1 MQRLTARATPAEH
14 VAPGAAACSPNQ
26 ALFAFICDRKE
37 MDQRLNPY
45 TPGSGVKPRKLAGRD
60 GELRAF
66 SLLLER
72 LADGQPERSLIYSGL
87 RGVGKTVLLLEFETL
102 AREAGWACNEVEEVG
117 SGDFRQ
123 TFAEL
128 AYQML
133 LSMSRRKR
141 MQARATAALGV
152 LKAFS
157 LGAPGGVTARI
168 EVEALRGTADS
179 GDPERDLAA
188 LLTEVGQVAHSGG
201 TGAVFFLDEMQA
213 LHATALAAVCMSM
226 HRVGQRSLPVALVG
240 AGLPPLPRQ
249 LRAAKPYAERMF
261 AYHELDRL
269 SDAEA
274 RLALVAPAAQFDVE
288 YEPAAVA
295 RILEASGGYP
305 HFLQEYGRVLWNEVE
320 RSPIRARDVDS
331 AQALISDA
339 LSRRF
344 FRDRF
349 ESASDAEQRYL
360 SAMADVGDGPVGST
374 QVAARAGYKDARS
387 ASLLRENLLRKD
399 LIYSPRRGVVAF
411 TVPLFA
417 AYVRQQH
424 PLASFEEQ

>member
-1 MQRLTARATPAEH
+1 M
-14 VAPGAAACSPNQ
+14 
-26 ALFAFICDRKE
+26 
-37 MDQRLNPY
+37 
-45 TPGSGVKPRKLAGRD
+45 KLAGRD
-60 GELRAF
+60 GDLEAF

-72 LADGQPERSLIYSGL
+72 LGDGRPERSLVYSGL

-141 MQARATAALGV
+141 MKARATAALGV

-157 LGAPGGVTARI
+157 LGVPGGVTARI
-168 EVEALRGTADS
+168 EVEASRGTADS
-179 GDPERDLAA
+179 GNPERDLAA
-188 LLTEVGQVAHSGG
+188 LLTEVGHVAQSGR
-201 TGAVFFLDEMQA
+201 TGVVFFLDEMQG
-213 LHATALAAVCMSM
+213 LDATALAAVCMAM
-226 HRVGQRSLPVALVG
+226 NRVGQHSLPVALVG

-261 AYHELDRL
+261 SYHELDRL

-274 RLALVAPAAQFDVE
+274 DLALVAPAAQFAVE
-288 YEPAAVA
+288 YERAAVEL
-295 RILEASGGYP
+295 ILRASAGYP

-320 RSPIRARDVDS
+320 TSPIRARDVES
-331 AQALISDA
+331 AQALISEA
-339 LSRRF
+339 LNRRF

-349 ESASDAEQRYL
+349 DSASDAEQRYL
-360 SAMADVGDGPVGST
+360 SAMADVGDGPVST
-374 QVAARAGYKDARS
+374 TEVAEHAGYKDARS

-399 LIYSPRRGVVAF
+399 LIYSPRRGAVAF

-417 AYVRQQH
+417 GYVREQH
-424 PLASFEEQ
+424 PLASFRGE

>member
-1 MQRLTARATPAEH
+1 
-14 VAPGAAACSPNQ
+14 
-26 ALFAFICDRKE
+26 

-45 TPGSGVKPRKLAGRD
+45 TPGSGIKPRRLAGRD
-60 GELRAF
+60 SDLDAF
-66 SLLLER
+66 GVLLGR

-152 LKAFS
+152 LKAFT
-157 LGAPGGVTARI
+157 LGLPGGITARI
-168 EVEALRGTADS
+168 DVEASKGTADT
-179 GDPERDLAA
+179 GDPERDLAT
-188 LLTEVGQVAHSGG
+188 LLVEVGQVAQTGG
-201 TGAVFFLDEMQA
+201 TGAVFFLDEMQGLDKVA
-213 LHATALAAVCMSM
+213 LEAVCMAM
-226 HRVGQRSLPVALVG
+226 NRVGQRSLPVALVG
-240 AGLPPLPRQ
+240 AGLPPLPRL

-274 RLALVAPAAQFDVE
+274 RLALVAPAAQLEVE
-288 YEPAAVA
+288 YEPRAVA
-295 RILEASGGYP
+295 LIVEASAGYP
-305 HFLQEYGRVLWNEVE
+305 HFLQEYGRVLWNEVDA
-320 RSPIRARDVDS
+320 SPIRARDVKS
-331 AQALISDA
+331 AQALISEA
-339 LSRRF
+339 LNRRF

-349 ESASDAEQRYL
+349 ETASDAEQRYL
-360 SAMADVGDGPVGST
+360 SAMAELGDEPART
-374 QVAARAGYKDARS
+374 AAVAARAGYKDLGS
-387 ASLLRENLLRKD
+387 TSLLRENLLRKD
-399 LIYSPRRGVVAF
+399 LIFSPRRGLVAF

-417 AYVRQQH
+417 AYVREHH
-424 PLASFEEQ
+424 PLASFD